1 MKVTAAL
8 VLALIPGIAL
18 SAEHGSKGF
27 EFESEDGRYLLQID
41 SRMQFRFS
49 HSSDDNPVSLDAE
62 PDQTSFEFRRAC
74 LKVGG
79 HAIHDWLR
87 YYWEFD
93 FLFAN
98 PGASSFSRMCR
109 SEAAPPAQGLS
120 TVLTVSEMGVVRRP
134 MSFASC

>member
-93 FLFAN
+93 FPSSRILALQ
-98 PGASSFSRMCR
+98 ASVGCVALR
-109 SEAAPPAQGLS
+109 
-120 TVLTVSEMGVVRRP
+120 RRP
-134 MSFASC
+134 QLKV